1 MAPRLDLRSQ
11 GEADLEQKLLA
22 EPEFKKAIDELEKKG
37 DLGARRQLLGTSVRL
52 TEAMAPRIE
61 AMVAQCREQLG
72 VETKVE
78 TYVYPDSSFNAGC
91 VRPEQGRVFVMLSSA
106 LLEGFDDEELR
117 FVIGHEL
124 GHHLFGH
131 HRIPVRLL
139 VGEGSAL
146 LGPTVMQLFAWSRY
160 AELSA
165 DRAGLTCAGGLEPVA
180 RSLFKLAS
188 GLKGGLV
195 KMRAED
201 LLSQI
206 GDLRA
211 EQDTAQ
217 QTDKPRG
224 DWFATHP
231 FSPMRLH
238 AAKLFADA
246 KDKTQLEAG
255 VADLMSLMEP
265 TYLQEKSEA
274 AELMRRLLLA
284 GGVCIAAA
292 SGEIEPKERETLEKF
307 FGAGSCAA
315 VNVKALQGDLE
326 RRARE
331 VKERVGPLKRQQVIR
346 DLCVVAR
353 ADGHVQD
360 TERALLLST
369 AETAGVDA
377 AFVERALT
385 ADVRLD

>member
-1 MAPRLDLRSQ
+1 MAHRLDLRAQ
-11 GEADLEQKLLA
+11 GEADLEAKLLA
-22 EPEFKKAIDELEKKG
+22 EPQLKRAIEELEKRG
-37 DLGARRQLLGTSVRL
+37 DLGARRQLLGTSVRI
-52 TEAMAPRIE
+52 TSAMAPKLE
-61 AMVAQCREQLG
+61 QMMEQCRSQLG

-78 TYVYPDSSFNAGC
+78 TFVYPDSSFNAGC

-106 LLEGFDDEELR
+106 LLEGFDDDELR

-139 VGEGSAL
+139 AGEDAAMP
-146 LGPTVMQLFAWSRY
+146 GPIVMQLFAWSRY

-195 KMRAED
+195 QMRADD

-206 GDLRA
+206 GDLRT
-211 EQDTAQ
+211 EGEAQ
-217 QTDKPRG
+217 QQSDKPRG

-238 AAKLFADA
+238 AAKLFSEH
-246 KDKTQLEAG
+246 KSKEQLEAG
-255 VADLMSLMEP
+255 VAELMSLMEP
-265 TYLQEKSEA
+265 TYLQEKSES

-284 GGVCIAAA
+284 GGVVIAAS
-292 SGEIEPKERETLEKF
+292 SGEIDGAEKEALEKF
-307 FGAGSCAA
+307 FGPGTCASM
-315 VNVKALQGDLE
+315 NVKALEGDLQ

-331 VKERVGPLKRQQVIR
+331 VKERVSPLKRQQVIR
-346 DLCVVAR
+346 DLCIVVR
-353 ADGHVQD
+353 ADGHVHD
-360 TERALLLST
+360 AERALLLST